1 MGASLGFFMPSNNNQ
16 VMSKAKPETRGEVS
30 GLLNTSVNLSFTL
43 GICIFET
50 VYSLNTDIIHGF
62 RNACMFGFIACAAAM
77 VLSLASIKVKTVR

>member
-16 VMSKAKPETRGEVS
+16 VMRKANPETKGEIS

-50 VYSLNTDIIHGF
+50 IYSHQSNILTGF
-62 RNACMFGFIACAAAM
+62 RNAYIFGFIACTAAM
-77 VLSLASIKVKTVR
+77 ILSLASIKARRSE